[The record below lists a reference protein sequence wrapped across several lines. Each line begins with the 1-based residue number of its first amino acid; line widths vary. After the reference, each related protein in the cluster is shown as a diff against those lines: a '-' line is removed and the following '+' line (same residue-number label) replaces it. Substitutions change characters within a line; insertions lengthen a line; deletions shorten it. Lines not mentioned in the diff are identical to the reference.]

1 VPSGSN
7 VIWVIDSSSIVD
19 LKILPLAI
27 RSQVIRHLNA
37 LVAGNRLVYPRQV
50 LEELRSYASP
60 RALESDVPY
69 MWAKG
74 NEVQACHPDRLINE
88 AKAILD
94 TYPDLIDPDAA
105 GRDPADPYIIALAQK
120 LRRDARARCAD
131 RHERH
136 PANQQQGVGRCR
148 GRCPRD
154 SQYRDENLL
163 AWRRLQLWRER
174 GGTPV
179 GIVVDRCRS
188 SGTTPV

>member
-74 NEVQACHPDRLINE
+74 NEAQACHPDRLINE

-94 TYPDLIDPDAA
+94 AYPDLIDPDAA
-105 GRDPADPYIIALAQK
+105 GRDPADPTSSRL
-120 LRRDARARCAD
+120 LRNFEGARAM
-131 RHERH
+131 
-136 PANQQQGVGRCR
+136 R
-148 GRCPRD
+148 GSSRT
-154 SQYRDENLL
+154 
-163 AWRRLQLWRER
+163 
-174 GGTPV
+174 TP
-179 GIVVDRCRS
+179 GKSTTRCRS
-188 SGTTPV
+188 LPWPASSGFPVP